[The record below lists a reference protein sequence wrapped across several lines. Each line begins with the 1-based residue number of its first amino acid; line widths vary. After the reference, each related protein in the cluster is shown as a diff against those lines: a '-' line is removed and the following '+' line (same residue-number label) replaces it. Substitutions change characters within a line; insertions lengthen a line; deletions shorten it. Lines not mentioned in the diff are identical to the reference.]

1 MPEPDSRQ
9 KITPGADD
17 EGRGLSLG
25 KPAALALGPLVA
37 GAMLALGPPAGL
49 SAPAWSTAAVAVL
62 MVLWW
67 ITEALP
73 VGITALVPIAVL
85 PLLGVA
91 PIGKAT
97 APYAD
102 PLIFLFLGG
111 FVLARAVER
120 WGLHRRVAL
129 AIVGLVGRRPAHI
142 AGGFMIATAAL
153 SMWISNTAT
162 AVMMLPIGL
171 SIVALMHPG
180 SIGEPL
186 DRRTQNFERALLLG
200 IAYGASIGGVAT
212 LIGTPPNAL
221 MAAWLRESAGIDL
234 GFGRWMAVGLPM
246 SAILLAAA
254 WFLLTRIVFPVGRE
268 PIAGS
273 DTILAHARA
282 ELGPMQPSEKRV
294 LVVFAL
300 VALAWITRPLLTA
313 LVGDLP
319 LTDAGIAIIGAILLF
334 AVPAARA
341 DDEAPETATW
351 TPLLTWEDA
360 KALPWSV
367 LLLIGGGLSLA
378 DAIGRSGL
386 AQWIGAGLEACTG
399 WPGWVT
405 LAAVAALILLL
416 TEVMSNTA
424 TAAIFL
430 PIVATLAAC
439 APGGKPILA
448 ATVAMAAS
456 CAFMMPIATPSNAIV
471 FASGRVR
478 MAHMASAG
486 ILLNVIAVGLVTLI
500 AWLWAPAIL
509 PAGH

>member
-1 MPEPDSRQ
+1 M
-9 KITPGADD
+9 
-17 EGRGLSLG
+17 
-25 KPAALALGPLVA
+25 ALALGPLAA
-37 GAMLALGPPAGL
+37 GIILAVGPPAGL
-49 SAPAWSTAAVAVL
+49 SVPAWHTAALAAL
-62 MVLWW
+62 MVVWW

-73 VGITALVPIAVL
+73 VGITALAPIAVL

-91 PIGKAT
+91 PIGTAT

-111 FVLARAVER
+111 FVVARAVER

-129 AIVGLVGRRPAHI
+129 AIVGLVGRKPAHI
-142 AGGFMIATAAL
+142 AGGFMVATAAL

-171 SIVALMHPG
+171 SIVALMHPASVG
-180 SIGEPL
+180 APV
-186 DRRTQNFERALLLG
+186 DRRTLNFERALLLG

-234 GFGRWMAVGLPM
+234 SFGRWMVVGLPM
-246 SAILLAAA
+246 SLVLLAAA
-254 WFLLTRIVFPVGRE
+254 WLLLTRVAFPVGRE

-273 DTILAHARA
+273 ATILAQARA
-282 ELGPMQPSEKRV
+282 GLGPMKPSEKRV
-294 LVVFAL
+294 LAVFVL

-313 LVGDLP
+313 LFGKLP

-334 AVPAARA
+334 AIPAARA
-341 DDEAPETATW
+341 DRDGAARGGW

-378 DAIGRSGL
+378 AAIGQSGL
-386 AQWIGAGLEACTG
+386 AQWIGTGLEACTG
-399 WPGWVT
+399 WPAWVT

-430 PIVATLAAC
+430 PVVATLAAC

-478 MAHMASAG
+478 MAHMAGAG
-486 ILLNVIAVGLVTLI
+486 VLLNLIAVVLVTLV
-500 AWLWAPAIL
+500 AWWWAPLIL
-509 PAGH
+509 PAGS

>member
-1 MPEPDSRQ
+1 MPEPDGHE
-9 KITPGADD
+9 KLPGAED
-17 EGRGLSLG
+17 ESAPVPRFGTPL
-25 KPAALALGPLVA
+25 ALALGPIMA
-37 GAMLALGPPAGL
+37 GVMLAVGPPTGL
-49 SAPAWSTAAVAVL
+49 SEPAWHTAALAAM
-62 MVLWW
+62 MVVWW

-73 VGITALVPIAVL
+73 VGITALAPIAVL

-129 AIVGLVGRRPAHI
+129 AIIGLVGRRPSHVV
-142 AGGFMIATAAL
+142 GGFMIATAAL

-171 SIVALMHPG
+171 SIVALMHPA
-180 SIGEPL
+180 SVGEPL
-186 DRRTQNFERALLLG
+186 DRRTLNFERALLLG

-246 SAILLAAA
+246 SLVLLAAA
-254 WFLLTRIVFPVGRE
+254 WFVLTRIAFPVGRE

-273 DTILAHARA
+273 ATVLAQARSD
-282 ELGPMQPSEKRV
+282 LGPMKPSEKRV

-300 VALAWITRPLLTA
+300 VALAWITRPLLSA
-313 LVGDLP
+313 LFGELP

-334 AVPAARA
+334 AIPS
-341 DDEAPETATW
+341 APTDHNGAGGGW
-351 TPLLTWEDA
+351 APLLTWDDA

-378 DAIGRSGL
+378 DAIGQSGL

-399 WPGWVT
+399 WPAWVT

-430 PIVATLAAC
+430 PVVATLAAC
-439 APGGKPILA
+439 APGGAPVLA

-478 MAHMASAG
+478 MAHMAGAG
-486 ILLNVIAVGLVTLI
+486 LLLNLIAVVLVTLV
-500 AWLWAPAIL
+500 ALWWAPVIL
-509 PAGH
+509 PAQP